1 MLQPAGLVEKLISG
15 KITDFSTYASACLV
29 QGHGWGF
36 SPGVEKKSDR
46 FYKVSWQ
53 PESLGRAQGRREGV
67 WTHYCKA
74 QWDPQISR
82 FDEKAWFCET
92 MLCHLLL

>member
-1 MLQPAGLVEKLISG
+1 MLAHVWFRATAGILHRGSK
-15 KITDFSTYASACLV
+15 KIF
-29 QGHGWGF
+29 
-36 SPGVEKKSDR
+36 DR
-46 FYKVSWQ
+46 FYKVFWQ

-92 MLCHLLL
+92 MLFHMLL